1 MVIIYWG
8 EQSQEVE
15 QVEQVEVST
24 YQLMHSSL
32 HRSYKLLIFLTCCV
46 RRLVY
51 IIPLNIKYE
60 KYQSD
65 FSKTYFNWH
74 WNHSCNV
81 RMIVC

>member
-32 HRSYKLLIFLTCCV
+32 HRSYKLLIFLTCCEW
-46 RRLVY
+46 RLVN
-51 IIPLNIKYE
+51 IISLNIIDK
-60 KYQSD
+60 KDS
-65 FSKTYFNWH
+65 N
-74 WNHSCNV
+74 
-81 RMIVC
+81 

>member
-32 HRSYKLLIFLTCCV
+32 HRSYKLFIILTCCEW
-46 RRLVY
+46 RLVN
-51 IIPLNIKYE
+51 IISLNIIDE
-60 KYQSD
+60 KYQTD

-74 WNHSCNV
+74 WIHCYNV
-81 RMIVC
+81 WMIVC